1 MRLLTSKLVFVLFI
15 QLVASERECCNRI
28 SYSSASNR
36 VSEKDCTF
44 SDEMYDCGDNAYVDT
59 LYPTEILLMSQS
71 EYLQFKLNDG
81 ETITDTDR
89 CWHHDYMEK
98 GTFFDITVDP
108 IVETDIQVTCLCDSG
123 YTGDGTTC
131 IDIDECN
138 PMDPSPCDANAA
150 CQNTDGS
157 YTCTCNDGYD
167 GDGTTCTDIDE
178 CTDNTNSCHE
188 FATCAN
194 IDGGYTCTCGAAY
207 EGDGETCTDIDEC
220 SMDPSPCD
228 ANAACQNTDGGYTCT
243 CNDGYAGDGTTCTDI
258 DECTDNTNSCHEFAT
273 CANIDGGY
281 TCTCGAAYEG
291 DGETCTDIDE
301 CSLDPSPCDANAACQ
316 NSDGGYTCT
325 CNNGYAGVGY
335 LVEGTCTDI
344 DECSSDPS
352 PCDPNA
358 ACQNTIG
365 SYTCSCN
372 TGYEGDGSTCTDID
386 ECASSDDNDCDSNA
400 TCNNES
406 GSFTCTCNTPDW
418 IGDGKTCRPARECLP
433 GWGSDVDNCY
443 PQDAILVCS
452 STGFTLSLTTDMMY
466 ESSNALKSG
475 HRYGVFANDQNV
487 GTFDQNGDIT
497 INEDWNDITD
507 LTVTHSTD
515 SINFEVEI
523 SVEDPAVEIGDMT
536 IHTTRT
542 ESFNI
547 ICSYSDKVE
556 ITLEDGSFDVDVGTD
571 LGTSGSVEESEDI
584 WSNTFS
590 LNVYSDELFTTEISS
605 DQPISLGSP
614 VYGKIVSTDLPTA
627 LQYFVSNC
635 EVKASDD
642 ENEITKVSI
651 FNYYECFNPIFGNA
665 ESIFMGRSIND
676 GSTTDYNF
684 SFPAFTFNAVEN
696 DQLHMVSLLFLF

>member
-1 MRLLTSKLVFVLFI
+1 
-15 QLVASERECCNRI
+15 
-28 SYSSASNR
+28 
-36 VSEKDCTF
+36 
-44 SDEMYDCGDNAYVDT
+44 MYDCGDNVSVDT
-59 LYPTEILLMSQS
+59 LQPADTLLISLS
-71 EYLQFKLNDG
+71 DEFLFKLNDG
-81 ETITDTDR
+81 ETITDTEG
-89 CWHHDYMEK
+89 CWHYDYMEK

-220 SMDPSPCD
+220 S
-228 ANAACQNTDGGYTCT
+228 
-243 CNDGYAGDGTTCTDI
+243 
-258 DECTDNTNSCHEFAT
+258 
-273 CANIDGGY
+273 
-281 TCTCGAAYEG
+281 
-291 DGETCTDIDE
+291 
-301 CSLDPSPCDANAACQ
+301 LDPSPCDANAACQ

-325 CNNGYAGVGY
+325 CNNGYAGDGT
-335 LVEGTCTDI
+335 TCTDI

-418 IGDGKTCRPARECLP
+418 IGDGVTCRPARECLP

-590 LNVYSDELFTTEISS
+590 LNVYSDELFTTEISA

-696 DQLHMVSLLFLF
+696 DQLHMVSLLGFLYIENVDVLHFFSNLSI